1 MDLLGQGKKDSFLGE
16 LRECGMGIGGVEFM
30 GSDEVRDRIKIIG
43 IAYTV
48 VVWKSHSEETS
59 LKVIL
64 VKASSFVEYKL

>member
-1 MDLLGQGKKDSFLGE
+1 LE
-16 LRECGMGIGGVEFM
+16 L
-30 GSDEVRDRIKIIG
+30 D
-43 IAYTV
+43 AYTV